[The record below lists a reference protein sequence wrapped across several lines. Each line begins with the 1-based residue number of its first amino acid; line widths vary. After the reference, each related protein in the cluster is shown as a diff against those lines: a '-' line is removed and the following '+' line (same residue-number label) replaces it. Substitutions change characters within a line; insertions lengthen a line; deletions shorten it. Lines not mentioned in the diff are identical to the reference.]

1 MCVQIR
7 LNKFVACRCEYNIRS
22 SWHRLAVHLHRDLG
36 VGGALGELL
45 SPGHEGEDRL
55 PVHEEELPPVDPR
68 RVLDHELVAVVAVGV
83 AAHLGEAMTMYYW

>member
-1 MCVQIR
+1 MPYCKIDTGGVICQIQ
-7 LNKFVACRCEYNIRS
+7 LNILQY
-22 SWHRLAVHLHRDLG
+22 LAVHLGRDLG

-45 SPGHEGEDRL
+45 APGHEGEDRP

-68 RVLDHELVAVVAVGV
+68 RVLDHELVPVVAVGV